1 MLILLHIQI
10 ATKEKA
16 KEQIIINRDLIEMIF
31 CGRNLQ
37 TMELCKQ
44 KLKMNSK
51 GAILVSFFKPQIMPM
66 GKHSMLFHQN
76 DCK

>member
-37 TMELCKQ
+37 TL
-44 KLKMNSK
+44 
-51 GAILVSFFKPQIMPM
+51 
-66 GKHSMLFHQN
+66 
-76 DCK
+76 

>member
-51 GAILVSFFKPQIMPM
+51 GAILP
-66 GKHSMLFHQN
+66 N
-76 DCK
+76 R